1 MSVWSQINRAAAI
14 RSRYFHTCID
24 LKKNITHHMDCSIY
38 AVNDHGQR
46 GKFCDCGLLH
56 DLRILDFGLAEVL
69 YDKYTD
75 DLYLHE
81 TGKEWKEPTK
91 KELKERAKSMKLLE
105 EVFGPLTINLEDVKE
120 QYNDMKKV
128 LKAVFPSKREYPGCY
143 ARLEEWFHTKKKE
156 AK

>member
-1 MSVWSQINRAAAI
+1 M
-14 RSRYFHTCID
+14 D
-24 LKKNITHHMDCSIY
+24 LKKSITHHMDCSIY

-69 YDKYTD
+69 YDRFTD
-75 DLYLHE
+75 DLHLHE
-81 TGKEWKEPTK
+81 TGEEKKKTYTK
-91 KELKERAKSMKLLE
+91 KELKEQEKCVKLLE
-105 EVFGPLTINLEDVKE
+105 EVFGPLIIDLEDLKE

-143 ARLEEWFHTKKKE
+143 ARLEEWFKNKKKE